1 MWQAI
6 PGGLPALHF
15 NLQSDNE
22 YDLFLRYKFQP
33 ETINHYLIIVKPYW
47 WQSVLFK
54 IIAAVVGLSF
64 IMLIS
69 LYFYRKRK
77 EQQLL
82 KQRQETEKTILNL
95 RAIHGQLNPHFIF
108 NSLSSIQG
116 LINTNRI
123 KQANE
128 YLSEFSNLM
137 RNTLIDSDKIY
148 HTLDKEIKV
157 LNTYLKIEQLRFEF
171 DYKFKIDESLNIN
184 EIEFPTLLLQ
194 PLVENAVKH
203 GVSGLRDK
211 GEIII
216 HFFRDNHNL
225 IVEIKDNG
233 KGIENKMQPDRF
245 GRKLTDDKIKLLNKI
260 SGSECITKNIFR
272 KNQQTIIQMSFKN
285 LI

>member
-6 PGGLPALHF
+6 PKGSPALHF
-15 NLQSDNE
+15 DLQSNNK

-33 ETINHYLIIVKPYW
+33 ETINHYLIIVNPYW
-47 WQSVLFK
+47 WQSILFK
-54 IIAAVVGLSF
+54 IITAVMGLSLMVF
-64 IMLIS
+64 AGF
-69 LYFYRKRK
+69 YFYRKRK

-82 KQRQETEKTILNL
+82 KQREETGKIILNL

-108 NSLSSIQG
+108 NSLNSIQG

-123 KQANE
+123 SKANE

-148 HTLDKEIKV
+148 HTLDKEINI
-157 LNTYLKIEQLRFEF
+157 LSTYLKLEQLRFEF
-171 DYKFKIDESLNIN
+171 DYNFKIDESINIS

-203 GVSGLRDK
+203 GVSGLRDE
-211 GEIII
+211 GEITI

-225 IVEIKDNG
+225 IVEIMDNG
-233 KGIENKMQPDRF
+233 KGFENKTQQN
-245 GRKLTDDKIKLLNKI
+245 GYGWKLTDDKIELLNKI
-260 SGSECITKNIFR
+260 SGGESITKNIFH
-272 KNQQTIIQMSFKN
+272 KNRQTVIQISFKN
-285 LI
+285 SI

>member
-33 ETINHYLIIVKPYW
+33 ETINHYLVIVKPYW

-69 LYFYRKRK
+69 FYFYRKRK

-157 LNTYLKIEQLRFEF
+157 LTTYLKIEQLRFEF
-171 DYKFKIDESLNIN
+171 DYKFKIDESLKIN

-203 GVSGLRDK
+203 GVSGLRYK

-245 GRKLTDDKIKLLNKI
+245 GWKLTDDKIKLLNKI
-260 SGSECITKNIFR
+260 SGSEYITKNIFR
-272 KNQQTIIQMSFKN
+272 KNQQTVMQMSFKN

>member
-33 ETINHYLIIVKPYW
+33 ETINHYLVIVKPYW

-69 LYFYRKRK
+69 FYFYRKRK

-157 LNTYLKIEQLRFEF
+157 LTTYLKIEQLRFEF
-171 DYKFKIDESLNIN
+171 DYKFKIDESLKIN

-245 GRKLTDDKIKLLNKI
+245 GWKLTDDKIKLLNKI
-260 SGSECITKNIFR
+260 SGSEYITKNIFR
-272 KNQQTIIQMSFKN
+272 KNQQTVMQMSFKN

>member
-15 NLQSDNE
+15 NLKSDNE

-216 HFFRDNHNL
+216 HFFRDNQNL

-285 LI
+285 WI